1 MEVQMKKCLC
11 FLTLILCIN
20 MSTVLA
26 NDSMGSTVQKQEQNK
41 DQIEPFSR
49 GSYRSPSGSF
59 SGGNRSG
66 VPRSG
71 YTTGPRAPSSNVTR
85 NPRTQ
90 PGQQTNPTSRWGG
103 FFGGLAAGAIIGHL
117 LNPFGG
123 FGNGGGGGLS
133 LISILFWVVIIY
145 AGYKLFQKFREKQR

>member
-1 MEVQMKKCLC
+1 MKKCLC

-26 NDSMGSTVQKQEQNK
+26 NDTIDSNVQVMDQSK

-59 SGGNRSG
+59 SGGNRTG
-66 VPRSG
+66 VTTPGGG
-71 YTTGPRAPSSNVTR
+71 YNTGPRAPSSNVTR

-90 PGQQTNPTSRWGG
+90 PGQANPTSRWGG

-123 FGNGGGGGLS
+123 FGYNGGGGFS

-145 AGYKLFQKFREKQR
+145 VGYKLFQRFREKKR